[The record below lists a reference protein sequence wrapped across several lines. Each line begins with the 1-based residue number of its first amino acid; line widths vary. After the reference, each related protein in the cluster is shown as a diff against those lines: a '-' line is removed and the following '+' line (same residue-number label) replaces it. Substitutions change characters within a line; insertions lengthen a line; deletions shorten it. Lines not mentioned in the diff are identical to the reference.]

1 MSRVNLSH
9 RWSRKNKRK
18 AGRFNESF
26 STMESFVKESCGR
39 FGFKFLG
46 RIGKEDGFAI
56 KVPEGTDKAEIEDF
70 RIEVGAMYWGF
81 HKEIPN
87 QVGIFFTYHLD
98 ESTKKRFEE
107 DLSNSDILYVEAITR
122 DAVEVLRQCD
132 VPEIYTNVFECSVE
146 DLRDIVDQYELDPED
161 DVYIGTRFFRGKIL
175 GRLFDVYAAL
185 YDAC

>member
-9 RWSRKNKRK
+9 RKNK
-18 AGRFNESF
+18 RFNESF
-26 STMESFVKESCGR
+26 STMESFVKKSCSD
-39 FGFKFLG
+39 FGFKYIG

-70 RIEVGAMYWGF
+70 RIDVGAMCWGF

-87 QVGIFFTYHLD
+87 QVGIFFAYHFE
-98 ESTKKRFEE
+98 ESKKHFEE
-107 DLSNSDILYVEAITR
+107 DLRDSDILYVEALTR
-122 DAVEVLRQCD
+122 DAIEAFQQCEM
-132 VPEIYTNVFECSVE
+132 PEISINVFECSVE
-146 DLRDIVDQYELDPED
+146 DLREIVDEFELDPED
-161 DVYIGTRFFRGKIL
+161 DVYIGTRFFKGRIL

>member
-1 MSRVNLSH
+1 MKKFKLLNHNSQKIRTTRSLSE
-9 RWSRKNKRK
+9 
-18 AGRFNESF
+18 AF
-26 STMESFVKESCGR
+26 STMESLIKESCSD
-39 FGFKFLG
+39 FGFKYLG
-46 RIGKEDGFAI
+46 RIDREDDFAI
-56 KVPEGTDKAEIEDF
+56 RVPEGTDKAEIEDF
-70 RIEVGAMYWGF
+70 RIDVGAMSWGY
-81 HKEIPN
+81 HNSIPN
-87 QVGIFFTYHLD
+87 QVGIFFTYRLD

-132 VPEIYTNVFECSVE
+132 LPEIYTNVFECSVE
-146 DLRDIVDQYELDPED
+146 DLRNIVDQYELDPED